1 MATRNGHVQIKDLIK
16 QGKLTEEKSYKQGFL
31 SKVERKDK
39 AGFFEIELYNNR
51 VYFYAKFFGHALP
64 FRQYRINRKTT
75 LHELFE
81 EVENWKY

>member
-1 MATRNGHVQIKDLIK
+1 MSTKNGYVQISDLIK
-16 QGKLTEEKSYKQGFL
+16 QGELSEEKSYKQGFL
-31 SKVERKDK
+31 SKVKDK

-51 VYFYAKFFGHALP
+51 VYFYAKFYGHALP
-64 FRQYRINRKTT
+64 FRQYRITRKTT

>member
-1 MATRNGHVQIKDLIK
+1 MATRNGYVQIKDLIK

-39 AGFFEIELYNNR
+39 AGFFEIELHNNR